1 MRFKVEFDPNAVWFL
16 RKRCDEATLKLFY
29 DQLERVSTEPI
40 ANSEAYADPEK
51 SRYMLRI
58 FRFADC
64 VAIFGYDPARNV
76 IRVAECRLS
85 KRQPRA
91 APPKNNGRG
100 P

>member
-1 MRFKVEFDPNAVWFL
+1 MRFKVELDRDVVWFI
-16 RKRCDEATLKLFY
+16 RKVCGPAVRKAFY